1 MINNNCKISI
11 YALQLG
17 VLIMKIEEVINEI
30 NRLYKKSQEEGL
42 TEEEKV
48 LQQQYRKRYIDNVK
62 NNFRAQ
68 LNQIRPNKK

>member
-1 MINNNCKISI
+1 
-11 YALQLG
+11 
-17 VLIMKIEEVINEI
+17 MKIEEVINEI
-30 NRLYKKSQEEGL
+30 NHLYKKSQEEGL

>member
-1 MINNNCKISI
+1 
-11 YALQLG
+11 
-17 VLIMKIEEVINEI
+17 MKIEEVINEI
-30 NRLYKKSQEEGL
+30 NRLYKKSQEEGV